1 MPHAILEASANV
13 METNGKISQILIDCQ
28 EVLVERLPAKL
39 ENCKSRA
46 ILHDI
51 YVLGKNEPDSAFVHL
66 TVKVLKGRSPQ
77 LLKEVSLQLQQILKE
92 GFHKSKEHLQL
103 AISVEIAE
111 LNDSYAPFI

>member
-1 MPHAILEASANV
+1 MPHIILEASANV
-13 METNGKISQILIDCQ
+13 METNGKISQILSDCQ
-28 EVLVERLPAKL
+28 DLLVKKLPTKL

-51 YVLGKNEPDSAFVHL
+51 YVLGDNNPNNAFVHL
-66 TVKVLKGRSPQ
+66 TVKILKGRAPE
-77 LLKEVSLQLQQILKE
+77 LIKEISLELQQILKE
-92 GFHKSKEHLQL
+92 GLHKSKEHLQL